1 MGKWYWVKAGGLS
14 VSVPP
19 GFRRWLLLAV
29 TIALLVL
36 APPPLLAQLASPT
49 PEASPVIA
57 SPASE
62 IIPIPTTGN
71 QVDGYPVMLDDQII
85 FRVRQGIPGLVS
97 AAERAKI
104 ISERLQVVANDP
116 TIAPADLVIKDEGEV
131 TVIQVNNIQM
141 NNFILLTISER
152 DRAAYGN
159 QTRQQLAQR
168 AKALIETAIIQ
179 YRERRSF
186 RHLLL
191 GLFKAVVSTAILIGI
206 FRAQAALFPRL
217 FNQVRVRYET
227 GTLGLRIGNFRILGA
242 GATHYLLVNLLKAL
256 RLLLILTCLYLYL
269 PFVLQ
274 LFPATEALGNWLL
287 QMIAYQANQL
297 IQGFIAYLPNLVTI
311 ILVILV
317 TYYAL
322 GLVKLVIN
330 ELGRDDSYPW
340 FYPEWTAPTTR
351 LVSFLVIAIASII
364 AGPYL
369 PGFGSPVFRGLSI
382 FLGVLF
388 SLGST
393 SVIANAISG
402 VILIY
407 TRAFQLGDL
416 VKMGDAMGV
425 VIETSLFVT
434 RLRTSKNVVV
444 TLPNSTVLNS
454 HVLNF
459 SATVRQ
465 DQGYLL
471 VHTTITLGYDIPWR
485 KIHQVLVEA
494 ALATKGI
501 VPEPKPFVLQTALND
516 FHVSYELNAYT
527 DLSVRLFLVYSE
539 LHQNIQDYCNQNDIE
554 ILSPAYTALRDGN
567 HSTIPANYLPADYVA
582 PSFRVQAPEPPSN
595 GHSPSPEAAPDPDQ
609 AVTPPKSSVSG

>member
-1 MGKWYWVKAGGLS
+1 MAMGKWRWVKSGGFSFSISPVL
-14 VSVPP
+14 
-19 GFRRWLLLAV
+19 RRWLLLAA

-36 APPPLLAQLASPT
+36 APSPLLAQLASPLS
-49 PEASPVIA
+49 EASPVTA

-62 IIPIPTTGN
+62 IIPTPTVGN
-71 QVDGYPVMLDDQII
+71 PVDGYPVRLENQIV

-104 ISERLQVVANDP
+104 ISERLQAIANDP

-131 TVIQVNNIQM
+131 TVIQVNDLT
-141 NNFILLTISER
+141 LLTVRES
-152 DRAAYGN
+152 DRAVYGN

-168 AKALIETAIIQ
+168 AKASIETAIIQ

-186 RHLLL
+186 RRLLL
-191 GLFKAVVSTAILIGI
+191 GVFKTVVSTAILIAI

-227 GTLGLRIGNFRILGA
+227 GTLSLRIGSLRLLGA
-242 GATHYLLVNLLKAL
+242 GATRYLLVNLLKAI

-274 LFPATEALGNWLL
+274 LFPATEALGDRLL

-297 IQGFIAYLPNLVTI
+297 VQGFIAYLPNLVTI
-311 ILVILV
+311 ALVMLV

-322 GLVKLVIN
+322 GLAKLVIN

-351 LVSFLVIAIASII
+351 LVSFLVIAIAGII

-416 VKMGDAMGV
+416 VKMGEATGV
-425 VIETSLFVT
+425 VVETSLFVT
-434 RLRTSKNVVV
+434 RLRTPKNVVV

-465 DQGYLL
+465 NQGYLL
-471 VHTTITLGYDIPWR
+471 LHTTVTLGYDIPWR

-527 DLSVRLFLVYSE
+527 DLSVKLFLVYSE

-554 ILSPAYTALRDGN
+554 ILSPGYTALRDGN
-567 HSTIPANYLPADYVA
+567 HSTIPADYLPANYIA

-609 AVTPPKSSVSG
+609 AVMPPKPSALG

>member
-1 MGKWYWVKAGGLS
+1 MAIGKWRWVKSGDFSFSISPVL
-14 VSVPP
+14 
-19 GFRRWLLLAV
+19 RRWLLLAA

-36 APPPLLAQLASPT
+36 APSPLLAQLASPT

-62 IIPIPTTGN
+62 IIPTPTTGN
-71 QVDGYPVMLDDQII
+71 PVDGYPVMLDNRSI

-131 TVIQVNNIQM
+131 TVIQVNDLT
-141 NNFILLTISER
+141 LLTVRES
-152 DRAAYGN
+152 DRAVYGN

-168 AKALIETAIIQ
+168 AKASIETAIIQ

-186 RHLLL
+186 RRLLL
-191 GLFKAVVSTAILIGI
+191 GVFKTVVSTAILIAI

-217 FNQVRVRYET
+217 FNQVCVRYET
-227 GTLGLRIGNFRILGA
+227 GTLSLRIGNLRLLGA
-242 GATHYLLVNLLKAL
+242 GATRYLLVNLLKAI

-274 LFPATEALGNWLL
+274 LFPATEALGDRLL

-297 IQGFIAYLPNLVTI
+297 VQRFIAYLPNLVTI
-311 ILVILV
+311 ALVILV

-351 LVSFLVIAIASII
+351 LVSFLVIAIAGIL

-416 VKMGDAMGV
+416 VKMGEATGV
-425 VIETSLFVT
+425 VVETSLFVT
-434 RLRTSKNVVV
+434 RLRTPKNVVV

-465 DQGYLL
+465 NQGYLL
-471 VHTTITLGYDIPWR
+471 LHTTVTLGYDIPWR

-494 ALATKGI
+494 ALATQGI

-516 FHVSYELNAYT
+516 FYVSYELNAYT
-527 DLSVRLFLVYSE
+527 DLSVKLFLVYSE

-554 ILSPAYTALRDGN
+554 ILSPGYTALRDGN
-567 HSTIPANYLPADYVA
+567 HSTIPADYLPANYIA

-609 AVTPPKSSVSG
+609 AVMPPKPSALG